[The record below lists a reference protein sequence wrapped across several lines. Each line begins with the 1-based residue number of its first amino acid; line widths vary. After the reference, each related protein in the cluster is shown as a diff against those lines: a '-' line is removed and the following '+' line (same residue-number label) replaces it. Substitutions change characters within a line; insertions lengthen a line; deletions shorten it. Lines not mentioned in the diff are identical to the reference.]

1 MSKKKFKKFKKKH
14 SHHPQYVAPVEQST
28 PVQTEAVSDVSDAL
42 ANIKTAEKVEPK
54 VAAPEVET
62 EAEKEEYSYVKKD
75 VKKILIV
82 IGSIFV
88 LLFAAYYAS
97 IKTPIFNSMGDW
109 LYNTLNIQT
118 Q

>member
-1 MSKKKFKKFKKKH
+1 M
-14 SHHPQYVAPVEQST
+14 A
-28 PVQTEAVSDVSDAL
+28 PVQTSVSAP
-42 ANIKTAEKVEPK
+42 AKTEIMAEVHDEPEVVEKVESK
-54 VAAPEVET
+54 IAPMLEET
-62 EAEKEEYSYVKKD
+62 DTEKKEYSYVRKD

-88 LLFAAYYAS
+88 LLFVAYYLS
-97 IKTPIFNSMGDW
+97 LKTPIFNSMGNW